1 MRKYMFMCISYKYIY
16 RRKANDLIELFGRK
30 RWFRGLHDHFRKLSA
45 DEEDTALVKSRSL
58 NVIL

>member
-1 MRKYMFMCISYKYIY
+1 MFMCISYKYIY